1 MYAKRLK
8 AGKPLDEVI
17 LHAGGVHG
25 DGKQEQ
31 MELLN
36 CWRVA
41 EWDIAWGNRH
51 LNQASQIAPCMTSQM
66 QSEQKV
72 DAEPKCLG
80 QPASLPVK

>member
-41 EWDIAWGNRH
+41 EWDVAWGNMH
-51 LNQASQIAPCMTSQM
+51 LNQASRPVLHYHELQSSQSVM
-66 QSEQKV
+66 ADYQST
-72 DAEPKCLG
+72 
-80 QPASLPVK
+80 ASTL